1 MAMMW
6 YAVHTYSGH
15 ENKVRNYVENAKEG
29 TGVAD
34 RIGSVV
40 VPTEEVVEM
49 KDGRKTTSLKKFLP
63 SYILVEMEM
72 DKETL
77 HFVTS
82 VPGVTSFVG
91 PGKRPQPLR
100 QDEVE
105 RVLGQI
111 DRKQVQDEQE
121 IPYQV
126 GDRVKVI
133 DGPFSDFVGM
143 VDDVNP
149 EKSKIKVMVSIFGR
163 NTPVELDV
171 LQVEEAVEAS

>member
-1 MAMMW
+1 MALRW
-6 YAVHTYSGH
+6 YVVHTYSGH
-15 ENKVRNYVENAKEG
+15 ENKVRSYIENAQENSE
-29 TGVAD
+29 
-34 RIGSVV
+34 IGDKIGRVV

-49 KDGRKTTSLKKFLP
+49 RDGRKTTAFKKFLP
-63 SYILVEMEM
+63 SYLLVEMEM
-72 DKETL
+72 DKESL

-91 PGKRPQPLR
+91 PGRKPQPLR
-100 QDEVE
+100 EDEVQ
-105 RVLGQI
+105 RILGQI
-111 DRKQVQDEQE
+111 ERRSVEETEDV
-121 IPYQV
+121 PYQI

-133 DGPFSDFVGM
+133 DGPFSDFVGL

-171 LQVEEAVEAS
+171 LQVEEAIDS